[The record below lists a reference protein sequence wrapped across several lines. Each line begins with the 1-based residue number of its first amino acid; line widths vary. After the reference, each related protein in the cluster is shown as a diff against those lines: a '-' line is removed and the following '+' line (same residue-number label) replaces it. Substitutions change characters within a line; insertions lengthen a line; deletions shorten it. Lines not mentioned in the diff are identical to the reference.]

1 MVDLKRMLER
11 ETEEFYDRQD
21 FPIND
26 GISNYEIEE
35 FNGFLHI
42 KKYSGFDEDTI
53 EIPAVINGK
62 KVITIGENAFCGCLH
77 LKHLIVP
84 EGVQTIMN
92 GAFYDCTHLE
102 QVDLP
107 QSLVHIGNELAN
119 SDKDNLKGAF
129 ENCKIEQ
136 IELPHG
142 LQTIGP
148 SAFGM
153 CENLKSISISEGV
166 TRIDQLCFA
175 YCFSLEKILLP
186 SSLRKIANRAFCL
199 CSKLKNVYLSDG
211 IEEIGME
218 AFNTYN
224 SLDIRIPE
232 SVTKIADNAF
242 GAIESNLT
250 KPTIHCCSGS
260 YALRFARTHNYSY
273 ERDDETFKK
282 IFV

>member
-92 GAFYDCTHLE
+92 GAFCDCTHLFRDCWG
-102 QVDLP
+102 V
-107 QSLVHIGNELAN
+107 IG
-119 SDKDNLKGAF
+119 F
-129 ENCKIEQ
+129 
-136 IELPHG
+136 
-142 LQTIGP
+142 
-148 SAFGM
+148 F
-153 CENLKSISISEGV
+153 
-166 TRIDQLCFA
+166 R
-175 YCFSLEKILLP
+175 
-186 SSLRKIANRAFCL
+186 FCL
-199 CSKLKNVYLSDG
+199 LGNCHSKSG
-211 IEEIGME
+211 IRCYGYGLLLVLFLVASYFSFGLYSFE
-218 AFNTYN
+218 
-224 SLDIRIPE
+224 R
-232 SVTKIADNAF
+232 NAV
-242 GAIESNLT
+242 I
-250 KPTIHCCSGS
+250 
-260 YALRFARTHNYSY
+260 
-273 ERDDETFKK
+273 
-282 IFV
+282 